1 MSYYGGDYYAGGYYA
16 GGFFGNVFR
25 GITGTI
31 GGAVGGFLT
40 KGLPGAIVGAAGG
53 AFGATRR
60 NITTATLESGGRASA
75 YTPVMRAKHAAALV
89 RGGSSSAP
97 VRGAGTG
104 GVGIMAP
111 GGGLPGGGGMALMA
125 PPMHGM
131 RRLHWNRSTYV
142 TRGGGTSRWPMGLAI
157 HPKGTEPVPSR
168 RMNVANPR
176 ALRRGL
182 RRLRGFA
189 KLARK
194 VLVTARHF
202 KKSGVSRGVRR
213 VRK

>member
-1 MSYYGGDYYAGGYYA
+1 M
-16 GGFFGNVFR
+16 
-25 GITGTI
+25 
-31 GGAVGGFLT
+31 
-40 KGLPGAIVGAAGG
+40 
-53 AFGATRR
+53 
-60 NITTATLESGGRASA
+60 
-75 YTPVMRAKHAAALV
+75 
-89 RGGSSSAP
+89 
-97 VRGAGTG
+97 
-104 GVGIMAP
+104 
-111 GGGLPGGGGMALMA
+111 GGGGMALMA
-125 PPMHGM
+125 PDGM
-131 RRLHWNRSTYV
+131 GGHRRLHWNRSTYV
-142 TRGGGTSRWPMGLAI
+142 TRGGGTSRWPVGLAV

-168 RMNVANPR
+168 RMNIANPR